1 MIEVPLSKLCRTSL
15 PPELIIDDFI
25 ENYPN
30 PDVGHEDY
38 LTEFINHSSL
48 FLALSEGQAYQH
60 IPKNKQSNAECD
72 CCSDVYKIDFKRLGT
87 TSALYAKR
95 NLSQQKVC
103 LAPGIMASCIPRQ
116 IEGME
121 VTLTSPL
128 MQQYSLEDLL
138 NIDGCTKQKFNRN
151 EISPELDVKG
161 ILNSAKC
168 DKNVVFFCLDF
179 ISTED
184 NFAFESI
191 VKVTEWYLN
200 RCFSS
205 VFNFRDKF
213 VRDRDTYLAI
223 IVQGYMCFAIWNG
236 SMIQLKDFIPLS
248 KSPIFIDLYSTINE
262 VYSKKMIIR

>member
-1 MIEVPLSKLCRTSL
+1 MIEVPLSKLCRTAL
-15 PPELIIDDFI
+15 PPELIIDGFI
-25 ENYPN
+25 ENY

-38 LTEFINHSSL
+38 LTEFINHSPL
-48 FLALSEGQAYQH
+48 FLALSEGQTYQH
-60 IPKNKQSNAECD
+60 IPKSRQSNAECD
-72 CCSDVYKIDFKRLGT
+72 CCSDAYKIDFKRLGT

-103 LAPGIMASCIPRQ
+103 LAPGVMASCIPRQ

-128 MQQYSLEDLL
+128 MQRYSLEDLL
-138 NIDGCTKQKFNRN
+138 NIDGSTKQRFNRN

-168 DKNVVFFCLDF
+168 DKNVMFFCLDF
-179 ISTED
+179 ISTDD
-184 NFAFESI
+184 NFPVESI
-191 VKVTEWYLN
+191 IKATELYLN
-200 RCFSS
+200 RCFSALFS
-205 VFNFRDKF
+205 FRDKF

-223 IVQGYMCFAIWNG
+223 IVQGYMCFAIWDG
-236 SMIQLKDFIPLS
+236 SMIQFKDFIPLS
-248 KSPIFIDLYSTINE
+248 KSPVFIGLYGAINE

>member
-1 MIEVPLSKLCRTSL
+1 
-15 PPELIIDDFI
+15 
-25 ENYPN
+25 
-30 PDVGHEDY
+30 
-38 LTEFINHSSL
+38 
-48 FLALSEGQAYQH
+48 
-60 IPKNKQSNAECD
+60 
-72 CCSDVYKIDFKRLGT
+72 
-87 TSALYAKR
+87 
-95 NLSQQKVC
+95 
-103 LAPGIMASCIPRQ
+103 
-116 IEGME
+116 
-121 VTLTSPL
+121 

-184 NFAFESI
+184 NFPFESI